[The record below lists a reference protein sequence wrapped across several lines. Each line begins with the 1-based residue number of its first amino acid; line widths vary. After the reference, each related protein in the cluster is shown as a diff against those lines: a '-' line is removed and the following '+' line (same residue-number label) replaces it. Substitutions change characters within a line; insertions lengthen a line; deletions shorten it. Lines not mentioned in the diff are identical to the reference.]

1 MSAAQEKGARRDG
14 WAGAK
19 RKDGLE
25 EGEVWAGLGCG
36 KEKGEGKNKSWAGL
50 GWAERVREIEK
61 ALLFFRKDSN
71 TFNLNSNS
79 KIRI

>member
-36 KEKGEGKNKSWAGL
+36 KEGRERKKRLGL
-50 GWAERVREIEK
+50 GQKEK
-61 ALLFFRKDSN
+61 GKRRWVLHFLL
-71 TFNLNSNS
+71 
-79 KIRI
+79 